1 LEERFARRLAE
12 ELGELR
18 KEFYLELSKVWKEIG
33 KLRGE
38 MKTEIESLRT
48 EMKTE
53 IGSLRSDLIRWMFI
67 FWVGQFVALA
77 SILIAFLRLLG

>member
-1 LEERFARRLAE
+1 
-12 ELGELR
+12 LGELR

-38 MKTEIESLRT
+38 MKTEIESLR
-48 EMKTE
+48 
-53 IGSLRSDLIRWMFI
+53 SDLIRWMFI

-77 SILIAFLRLLG
+77 GILIAFLRLLG